1 MPNITYN
8 GETFYLSDNWG
19 WLNADFIS
27 VSADLNIKI
36 NEFLIAEAKA
46 SFGN

>member
-1 MPNITYN
+1 MPNITYQ
-8 GETFYLSDNWG
+8 GETFYLSDKWG
-19 WLNADFIS
+19 WLNADFVS

>member
-1 MPNITYN
+1 MPNITFK
-8 GETFYLSDNWG
+8 GETFYLSDKWG
-19 WLNADFIS
+19 WLNADFVA

-36 NEFLIAEAKA
+36 NEHLIAEARA